1 MFHDKYHFLWNDFS
15 KHLSSM
21 FRDLAQSSEYAD
33 VTLVSDDRKQSYA
46 HKFVL
51 SACSP
56 VFKMMLGNN
65 ANQKPIIFLRGVNH
79 QEIESMLQFMYLGET
94 TIDRRRM
101 NEFFNTA
108 KSLEVKELFVNV
120 DVASECH

>member
-1 MFHDKYHFLWNDFS
+1 MYHDKYHFLWNDFTT
-15 KHLSSM
+15 HLSSM

-56 VFKMMLGNN
+56 CFQDDAWEKCQPKPNNISQRSESPRNRIHVAVYVFGRNN
-65 ANQKPIIFLRGVNH
+65 N
-79 QEIESMLQFMYLGET
+79 
-94 TIDRRRM
+94 
-101 NEFFNTA
+101 
-108 KSLEVKELFVNV
+108 
-120 DVASECH
+120 